1 MARRGVRGRNIQ
13 RTEKKSSSGGLT
25 VLLFLLLLGSLGF
38 SIYISLENIEI
49 EGTTDAL
56 KLRNADL
63 SRQIQTTR
71 EIKRPLEKK
80 IKELET
86 QLQVFIDADDN
97 RVTTDDRQTQDEN
110 RQSKNSLLLNSLKND
125 NEKLS
130 AKIVALEELIVG

>member
-1 MARRGVRGRNIQ
+1 LARRGVRGRNIQ